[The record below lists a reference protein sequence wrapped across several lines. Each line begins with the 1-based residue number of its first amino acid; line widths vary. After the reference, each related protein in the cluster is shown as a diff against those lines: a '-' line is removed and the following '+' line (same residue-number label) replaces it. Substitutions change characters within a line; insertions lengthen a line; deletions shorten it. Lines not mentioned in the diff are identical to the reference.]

1 MSACDTCAAPGA
13 CCRDMAISSDADF
26 GAFYVSQWPH
36 EAVATLAAKLP
47 GHPFIPLR
55 LEMVDPSEAR
65 HYADAEGPYG
75 IGHWSCT
82 RLTPEGRCG
91 DYDNRPALCRS
102 YEPLSDRLCVMY
114 VPPDPSTEEPN
125 A

>member
-13 CCRDMAISSDADF
+13 CCRDIPIHS
-26 GAFYVSQWPH
+26 GTWGNFYPRQWPH
-36 EAVATLAAKLP
+36 EAVAYLGAKMP

-55 LEMVDPSEAR
+55 LEMFPPEEIP
-65 HYADAEGPYG
+65 ADAEGPYG
-75 IGHWSCT
+75 MGRWSCT
-82 RLTPEGRCG
+82 RLTPEGRCD
-91 DYDNRPALCRS
+91 DYDNRPALCRA

-114 VPPDPSTEEPN
+114 VPPNPSTEEPN